1 MMTVVLPTNLCLPQ
15 LAYTALQAGMVDA
28 PLLPAT
34 PIPSL
39 KPRENSSYCGHV
51 RSLNPEFLEPAMQ
64 EVMGDLMSTLWGHL
78 KPQNNPFGPR
88 VLNLLGKMGG
98 RNRRFLRS
106 PAELE
111 YKENPEHGL
120 RLILTFQPSTSFLV
134 PLDRSIALCRAA
146 VNGTGTGW
154 LFCITPLVSMVV
166 ML

>member
-1 MMTVVLPTNLCLPQ
+1 
-15 LAYTALQAGMVDA
+15 
-28 PLLPAT
+28 
-34 PIPSL
+34 
-39 KPRENSSYCGHV
+39 
-51 RSLNPEFLEPAMQ
+51 MQ
-64 EVMGDLMSTLWGHL
+64 EVMGDLMGTLWGHL

-146 VNGTGTGW
+146 VNGTSAGGLSCLIQLVTTFPALLNLLCCGGTS
-154 LFCITPLVSMVV
+154 PVSMLVV
-166 ML
+166 VRYQSSWRCTEACRLLLINYPSS

>member
-1 MMTVVLPTNLCLPQ
+1 
-15 LAYTALQAGMVDA
+15 
-28 PLLPAT
+28 
-34 PIPSL
+34 
-39 KPRENSSYCGHV
+39 
-51 RSLNPEFLEPAMQ
+51 MQ

-98 RNRRFLRS
+98 RNRRFLRC

-146 VNGTGTGW
+146 VNGTGTGQFFIRQCW
-154 LFCITPLVSMVV
+154 SLCLPDYLFALKVPRDRLQIW
-166 ML
+166 

>member
-1 MMTVVLPTNLCLPQ
+1 
-15 LAYTALQAGMVDA
+15 
-28 PLLPAT
+28 
-34 PIPSL
+34 
-39 KPRENSSYCGHV
+39 
-51 RSLNPEFLEPAMQ
+51 MQ
-64 EVMGDLMSTLWGHL
+64 EVIGDLMSTLWGHL

-146 VNGTGTGW
+146 VNGTGTGACYFATSQIAMLLLLPVSQLNGS
-154 LFCITPLVSMVV
+154 LFLCQ
-166 ML
+166 

>member
-1 MMTVVLPTNLCLPQ
+1 
-15 LAYTALQAGMVDA
+15 
-28 PLLPAT
+28 
-34 PIPSL
+34 
-39 KPRENSSYCGHV
+39 
-51 RSLNPEFLEPAMQ
+51 MQ
-64 EVMGDLMSTLWGHL
+64 EVIGDLMSTLWGHL

-111 YKENPEHGL
+111 YKDNPEHGL

-146 VNGTGTGW
+146 VNGTGTGMPRCQW
-154 LFCITPLVSMVV
+154 PSCHCLYRIKIDVWMKRCGILPPDYMISRGVYSTILSVSLCPSVSFG
-166 ML
+166 L

>member
-1 MMTVVLPTNLCLPQ
+1 
-15 LAYTALQAGMVDA
+15 
-28 PLLPAT
+28 
-34 PIPSL
+34 
-39 KPRENSSYCGHV
+39 
-51 RSLNPEFLEPAMQ
+51 MQ
-64 EVMGDLMSTLWGHL
+64 EVMGDLMSILWGHL

-146 VNGTGTGW
+146 VNGTGAGGLYAAYSYCQPSIPEYALQTLLYCGSMS
-154 LFCITPLVSMVV
+154 PVSHVCTEAAAGAQTLAV
-166 ML
+166 SY

>member
-1 MMTVVLPTNLCLPQ
+1 
-15 LAYTALQAGMVDA
+15 
-28 PLLPAT
+28 
-34 PIPSL
+34 
-39 KPRENSSYCGHV
+39 
-51 RSLNPEFLEPAMQ
+51 MQ
-64 EVMGDLMSTLWGHL
+64 EVVGDLMSTLWGHL

-146 VNGTGTGW
+146 VNGTGTGACYF
-154 LFCITPLVSMVV
+154 LTSSICHSAFIACVSATGISGLVSVV
-166 ML
+166 MLSGTGVSSASICSQCPAI

>member
-1 MMTVVLPTNLCLPQ
+1 MEDNCAMEQHQEPTLVCSC
-15 LAYTALQAGMVDA
+15 V
-28 PLLPAT
+28 
-34 PIPSL
+34 
-39 KPRENSSYCGHV
+39 C
-51 RSLNPEFLEPAMQ
+51 SLNPEFLEPAMQ

-98 RNRRFLRS
+98 RNRRFLRC

-146 VNGTGTGW
+146 VNGSGTGQ
-154 LFCITPLVSMVV
+154 LFTTQCLK
-166 ML
+166 L